1 MTITAGRPWNREG
14 TLREDRTAAG
24 FDREYAGAVAELV
37 GDARAEARAA
47 GRQLRTIHRMW
58 QLQEQAHEQQQTD
71 RARRCHQR
79 ARGRG
84 QDLPEPEKRTVLDVA
99 DEIGPALRLP
109 AGTAVRRVE
118 NAILLA
124 ESLPRVLQALEAGT
138 IALRQ
143 AEVIV
148 DLWRDVVDGAGRVP
162 EQRAAGEAVAR
173 VADELLEK
181 APAVTAA
188 QLRALAR
195 RRRARLL
202 AGSEE
207 ARHRAAHRGRRVWVE
222 PEEDGMARLCALLD
236 AATAHAVQ
244 HRLVS
249 IAARVDPHS
258 PPPDGPGAAG
268 DGPCGGKDL
277 DPGHGEGGRRTAGQ
291 LRADVLASLLLDG
304 EPTWMPEHL
313 RGIRGQVT
321 VTVPVLA
328 LLERSAQTPDDGHP
342 SGSPGTGRG
351 PRNEHPGGSPI
362 TGGHARDGRSDGSA
376 DTGGDPRNEHPGWS
390 PTTAGHPRDGHSS
403 GSFDTGGGPCAGDP
417 PGATDCAELAGYG
430 PIPVSVAERIAAGA
444 GSWSRVLTHPV
455 TGTVL
460 DHDRTTYAV
469 PADLRRRL
477 RARDGTCR
485 FPGCRRRAERCDL
498 DHTVAWVDGGRTAAD
513 NLAHLCRHHHVLK
526 HRHGPLGRWQVR
538 HRHPRTPE
546 GVLEWTSPAGR
557 VHVTYPQE
565 HHHPVLTPLRILD
578 DLRIDPRPPCG
589 SPRSEPPPLSGPPT
603 AGPPLSGPPSAG
615 PPPLSGPPTAR
626 PPSAEAPWTFRGP
639 VSSCGPRPHDDPPPF

>member
-1 MTITAGRPWNREG
+1 MTITAGRPWILEES
-14 TLREDRTAAG
+14 LREDTAVAG
-24 FDREYAGAVAELV
+24 IDREYACAVAELIE
-37 GDARAEARAA
+37 DARAEARAA
-47 GRQLRTIHRMW
+47 GRQLRGIHRMW
-58 QLQEQAHEQQQTD
+58 QLQEQAHERRRTA
-71 RARRCHQR
+71 RARRSDERTRGSGQR
-79 ARGRG
+79 P
-84 QDLPEPEKRTVLDVA
+84 PEPEKRTALDVA

-124 ESLPRVLQALEAGT
+124 EFLPRVLEALESGA

-148 DLWRDVVDGAGRVP
+148 DLWRDVVGDACRP
-162 EQRAAGEAVAR
+162 LEQWTPGEAVAD
-173 VADELLEK
+173 VVDELLGA

-207 ARHRAAHRGRRVWVE
+207 DRHRAAHRGRTVWIE
-222 PEEDGMARLCALLD
+222 PEADGMARLCALLD
-236 AATAHAVQ
+236 AATAHAV
-244 HRLVS
+244 HARLTS

-258 PPPDGPGAAG
+258 PSPDVPECAG
-268 DGPCGGKDL
+268 DHQGDGTDL
-277 DPGHGEGGRRTAGQ
+277 GDGWGQGHGEDGARTIGQ

-304 EPTWMPEHL
+304 EPARMPEHL

-328 LLERSAQTPDDGHP
+328 LLERSAQTSRGRLPGRRPNDGGI
-342 SGSPGTGRG
+342 SGRPPTRGELPGR
-351 PRNEHPGGSPI
+351 PPN
-362 TGGHARDGRSDGSA
+362 DGEPA
-376 DTGGDPRNEHPGWS
+376 
-390 PTTAGHPRDGHSS
+390 
-403 GSFDTGGGPCAGDP
+403 GGGALAGTS
-417 PGATDCAELAGYG
+417 GCAELAGYG

-469 PADLRRRL
+469 SADLKRRL

-485 FPGCRRRAERCDL
+485 FPGCRRRAEHCDL
-498 DHTVAWVDGGRTAAD
+498 DHTVAWVDGGPTAAG

-526 HRHGPLGRWQVR
+526 HRHGPLGRWRVR
-538 HRHPRTPE
+538 HRDTRARE

-565 HHHPVLTPLRILD
+565 HHHPVLSPLRILD
-578 DLRIDPRPPCG
+578 SLPIDA
-589 SPRSEPPPLSGPPT
+589 PPPPERRPTGPP
-603 AGPPLSGPPSAG
+603 AAV
-615 PPPLSGPPTAR
+615 PPPPEDSWA
-626 PPSAEAPWTFRGP
+626 FRGP
-639 VSSCGPRPHDDPPPF
+639 APSDVRPHDDPPPF

>member
-1 MTITAGRPWNREG
+1 MTTTTGRPWNLEEI
-14 TLREDRTAAG
+14 LREDAAVSEA
-24 FDREYAGAVAELV
+24 DREYAGAVTGADREYAVAVAELV
-37 GDARAEARAA
+37 EDARVEARAA
-47 GRQLRTIHRMW
+47 GRQLRVIHRMW
-58 QLQEQAHEQQQTD
+58 QLQEQAHEQL
-71 RARRCHQR
+71 RAAQVRRSNER
-79 ARGRG
+79 ARGPG
-84 QDLPEPEKRTVLDVA
+84 QHVPEPGKRTVLDVA

-118 NAILLA
+118 NAVLLA
-124 ESLPRVLQALEAGT
+124 EFLPRVLQSLESGA

-148 DLWRDVVDGAGRVP
+148 DLWRDLMEETGRPP
-162 EQRAAGEAVAR
+162 EQRPPGEAVDR
-173 VADELLEK
+173 VVDELLER
-181 APAVTAA
+181 APTATAA

-207 ARHRAAHRGRRVWVE
+207 DRHRAARRERRVWVE

-236 AATAHAVQ
+236 AATAHAV
-244 HRLVS
+244 HNRLTS

-258 PPPDGPGAAG
+258 PPPDVPGSARG
-268 DGPCGGKDL
+268 
-277 DPGHGEGGRRTAGQ
+277 GEGAGEESGQDDDQRYWDAGPRTTGQ

-304 EPTWMPEHL
+304 EPARMPEHL

-328 LLERSAQTPDDGHP
+328 LLEHSARTPGICLSGGPSSAQGL
-342 SGSPGTGRG
+342 
-351 PRNEHPGGSPI
+351 PGGSP
-362 TGGHARDGRSDGSA
+362 S
-376 DTGGDPRNEHPGWS
+376 
-390 PTTAGHPRDGHSS
+390 
-403 GSFDTGGGPCAGDP
+403 GGGVPDGGMPDGGMPAGTS
-417 PGATDCAELAGYG
+417 GCAELAGYG
-430 PIPVSVAERIAAGA
+430 PVPVSVAERIAAGA

-498 DHTVAWVDGGRTAAD
+498 DHTVAWVEGGPTAAD

-538 HRHPRTPE
+538 HRRSGAPE

-565 HHHPVLTPLRILD
+565 HHHPVLSPLRIADVLAA
-578 DLRIDPRPPCG
+578 CG
-589 SPRSEPPPLSGPPT
+589 PPP
-603 AGPPLSGPPSAG
+603 AG
-615 PPPLSGPPTAR
+615 PPPTDPP
-626 PPSAEAPWTFRGP
+626 PPPGPWTCRGP
-639 VSSCGPRPHDDPPPF
+639 VPYDVRTRDDPPPF

>member
-1 MTITAGRPWNREG
+1 MTITAGRPWSLDEV
-14 TLREDRTAAG
+14 LREDTEVAEL
-24 FDREYAGAVAELV
+24 DREYAGAVTELV
-37 GDARAEARAA
+37 EDARAEARAA
-47 GRQLRTIHRMW
+47 GRQLRVIHRMW
-58 QLQEQAHEQQQTD
+58 QLQERAHERRWAAQ
-71 RARRCHQR
+71 ARWWNERVR
-79 ARGRG
+79 SLG
-84 QDLPEPEKRTVLDVA
+84 QYVPEPEKRTVLDVA

-118 NAILLA
+118 NAVLLT
-124 ESLPRVLQALEAGT
+124 EFLPQVLQALESGA

-148 DLWRDVVDGAGRVP
+148 DLWRDVVGEPGRPP
-162 EQRAAGEAVAR
+162 EQWTLGEAVAR
-173 VADELLEK
+173 VVDELLEK
-181 APAVTAA
+181 APTATAA

-195 RRRARLL
+195 RRRAGLL

-207 ARHRAAHRGRRVWVE
+207 DRHRVARRRRSVWIE

-236 AATAHAVQ
+236 AATAHAV
-244 HRLVS
+244 HARLAS

-258 PPPDGPGAAG
+258 PPPDVADPACGRGAG
-268 DGPCGGKDL
+268 EDL
-277 DPGHGEGGRRTAGQ
+277 CQEYDQDYWEGGPRTAGQ

-304 EPTWMPEHL
+304 EPTRMPEHL

-328 LLERSAQTPDDGHP
+328 LLEQSTQTPGN
-342 SGSPGTGRG
+342 GF
-351 PRNEHPGGSPI
+351 PGGSPSAGRHL
-362 TGGHARDGRSDGSA
+362 GGSPSGSRHLGGSPRVGGA
-376 DTGGDPRNEHPGWS
+376 PGGDGP
-390 PTTAGHPRDGHSS
+390 AGTS
-403 GSFDTGGGPCAGDP
+403 G
-417 PGATDCAELAGYG
+417 CAELAGYG

-469 PADLRRRL
+469 PADLKRRL

-498 DHTVAWVDGGRTAAD
+498 DHTVAWVEGGPTAAD

-526 HRHGPLGRWQVR
+526 HRDGPLGRWQVR
-538 HRHPRTPE
+538 HRHPGSPE

-565 HHHPVLTPLRILD
+565 HRHPVLSPLRIAD
-578 DLRIDPRPPCG
+578 DLPVGAPPAPE
-589 SPRSEPPPLSGPPT
+589 SPPASGPW
-603 AGPPLSGPPSAG
+603 AS
-615 PPPLSGPPTAR
+615 
-626 PPSAEAPWTFRGP
+626 RGP
-639 VSSCGPRPHDDPPPF
+639 EQYAVRPDDVQTHGIRPYAVRPDDDPPPF